1 MLLVMQRTEYPVIR
15 ILNFEFM
22 AVEILRSLCG
32 SIGIL
37 VAVPLTSYLSSFRDE
52 KRQNQGRKKTG

>member
-1 MLLVMQRTEYPVIR
+1 MQRTEYPIIR

-22 AVEILRSLCG
+22 AVEVLRSLSG

-37 VAVPLTSYLSSFRDE
+37 VAVPLTSYLSSFRGE
-52 KRQNQGRKKTG
+52 MRRI